1 MVHFGRVN
9 YMRTM
14 SAKDT
19 QNTFGVL
26 FDRIRAT
33 SVQVEKHGR
42 PVVVSVEEFQRM
54 SLTSGAT
61 FERTGN

>member
-1 MVHFGRVN
+1 
-9 YMRTM
+9 M

-19 QNTFGVL
+19 QNSFGVL
-26 FDRIRAT
+26 LDRIRAT

-54 SLTSGAT
+54 SLTSSAT